1 MEQYVIELK
10 DKRKRNAFLKVLR
23 DLDYVRLVEI
33 FGDAD
38 KARSA
43 REFLGSLRDIKAHQ
57 QGKLK
62 LKSAKEALDE
72 L

>member
-10 DKRKRNAFLKVLR
+10 DKRKRKAFLKVLQ
-23 DLDYVRLVEI
+23 DLGYVRLVDI

-38 KARSA
+38 KARMA
-43 REFLGSLRDIKAHQ
+43 REFLGSLRDIKAHRE
-57 QGKLK
+57 GKLP

>member
-1 MEQYVIELK
+1 MEQFVITLK
-10 DKRKRNAFLKVLR
+10 DRRKRSAFMKVLR
-23 DLDYVRLVEI
+23 DLDYVSLVEV
-33 FGDAD
+33 FGDMG
-38 KARSA
+38 KATLA

-62 LKSAKEALDE
+62 LKSAKQALDE

>member
-38 KARSA
+38 
-43 REFLGSLRDIKAHQ
+43 
-57 QGKLK
+57 
-62 LKSAKEALDE
+62 
-72 L
+72 